1 MGKNKK
7 ERKDGEEK
15 SQHSAATVCVSGLP
29 YSFTNAQLEEAFSD
43 VGPVRHCF
51 MVTNKGSNEH
61 RGFAFVKFAL
71 PEDVNRA
78 IELKNGSIVGGRK
91 VTVKQATH
99 RPSLKERRTKAAE
112 GISAPDTSQTE
123 SDKGGLVP
131 EADQEVPPPEKKV
144 EKKIEKKV
152 EKPIEKKIEKKVE
165 KPIERKKPT
174 KLHVDLADKDTCSD
188 KQRVARTVIFGGL
201 VNAEMAELVHS
212 RVKEIGTV
220 CSVRYPLP
228 KEELQQNGL
237 TQDGCRADASA
248 VLFTSVKSAC
258 AAVAKL
264 HQTEIKGNLIW
275 ARQLGGEGSKA
286 QKWKLIIRNLP
297 FKAKPSEIK
306 EVFTAVG
313 FVWDVFVPKNLETG
327 LPKGFAFVKF
337 TCKRDAQNA
346 IEKFNGHMFSKR
358 PIAVDWAVPKNLYNG
373 STDAAT
379 APADGDENGNDEDS
393 DNSSVDMEEV
403 DDAVESHQPSE
414 DDIDD
419 EEEEDASNKPSE
431 SVVVEKDAA
440 TDVNFEEE
448 ADVTRKVL
456 QNLLAS
462 SKGPVASHAEETE
475 EPDKNKVEDSPT
487 KPVAESSGGPEPLK
501 SSKTK
506 EVAPKATQ
514 ENDDF
519 KRTVFVSNIPF
530 DVSKEEVT
538 QRFAVFGQVESL
550 FLVLHPV
557 TKRPKGTAFLKF
569 KTADASD
576 AAISAA
582 STASGVGVLLKG
594 RQLSVMRAVDKKSAH
609 DIGLEKTKEKNL
621 DHRNLYLAKEGQI
634 LEGTPAAEGVSAEDM
649 DRRRRLHENKMK
661 KLQSPNFHVSK
672 TRIVIYNLPKSMN
685 EKQLQKLL
693 VDAVTSRATKQKPC
707 IRQIKFLQNEKKGK
721 VDTKN
726 YSRGVAFVEFTE
738 PDHALVALR
747 VLNNNPET
755 FGPQHRPVIEFAV
768 DNVQKLKI
776 HKAKQEFQQRK
787 RDNESEEQRTNGEM
801 QAEDNHRGN
810 DSKRRTRDG
819 DNTGPVEENAFKKRK
834 PMRPRERRKE
844 EAKPE
849 EKSVSVKEDA
859 ENKRNKKPTRT
870 QERTKE
876 SPSNQKG
883 QWTRQQ
889 EATEKPNP
897 KRTSKD
903 ASDVPRKRKFE
914 EVRGGESVNG
924 QRKRKNQNEKMK
936 KQGGPPEV
944 LDKLDMLIE
953 QYRSKFTQ
961 SSAKTG
967 PQKQSSGQVR
977 RWFQVFFSLSLLFA
991 FVSVSVCENNGEN
1004 LLIRQVVNGSKP
1016 EVLTSEDHFS
1026 LFKRKFGK
1034 VYGSLEEHYHIFSVF
1049 KANLRRAMRHQRM
1062 DPSARHGVTQFS
1074 DLTPSEF
1081 RRMHLGVK
1089 GGFKLPKDANQAPIL
1104 PTQNLPEDFDWRD
1117 RGAVTPVKNQGSC
1130 GSCWSFSTTGAL
1142 EGAHFLATGKLVS
1155 LSEQQLV
1162 DCDHECDPEQEGSC
1176 DSGCNGGLM
1185 NSAFEYTLKTGG
1197 LMREEDYPYTGTD
1210 VGTCK
1215 LDKSRIVASVSNFSV
1230 VSINEDQIAAN
1241 LVKNGPLAV
1250 AINAAYMQTYMGG
1263 VSCPYICSRRLNHGV
1278 LLVGYGSAGFA
1289 QARLKEKPYWII
1301 KNSWG
1306 ETWGESGFYKI
1317 CKGRN
1322 ICGVDSLVS
1331 TVAAASV

>member
-1 MGKNKK
+1 MGCIINQNLMTK
-7 ERKDGEEK
+7 ERKDGEET

-43 VGPVRHCF
+43 VGPVRLCF

-71 PEDVNRA
+71 PEDANRA
-78 IELKNGSIVGGRK
+78 IELKNGSTVGGRRI
-91 VTVKQATH
+91 TVKQATH
-99 RPSLKERRTKAAE
+99 RPSLKDRRTKAAQGCCCCSRLLDSFNSIIQFIDIHVASYFSL
-112 GISAPDTSQTE
+112 GISLPDNTQAE
-123 SDKGGLVP
+123 SDNKDSLIP
-131 EADQEVPPPEKKV
+131 ETDKQVPPPEKK
-144 EKKIEKKV
+144 IEK
-152 EKPIEKKIEKKVE
+152 

-174 KLHVDLADKDTCSD
+174 KLHVDLADKETCSD
-188 KQRVARTVIFGGL
+188 KQRVARIVIFGGL
-201 VNAEMAELVHS
+201 VNADMAEAVHS

-237 TQDGCRADASA
+237 TQDGCRAEASA

-258 AAVAKL
+258 AAIAAL
-264 HQTEIKGNLIW
+264 HQTEIKGNLVW

-306 EVFTAVG
+306 DVFSAVG
-313 FVWDVFVPKNLETG
+313 FVWDVFVPKKLETG

-337 TCKRDAQNA
+337 TCKRDAENA
-346 IEKFNGHMFSKR
+346 IQKFNGHMFSKR

-373 STDAAT
+373 AADTVT
-379 APADGDENGNDEDS
+379 APEDGEKNGSDEES
-393 DNSSVDMEEV
+393 DNSSVDLEEV
-403 DDAVESHQPSE
+403 DDAVESHQPSG

-419 EEEEDASNKPSE
+419 EEEEDSSNKPSE
-431 SVVVEKDAA
+431 SDALEKDAVTEA
-440 TDVNFEEE
+440 NFEEE

-456 QNLLAS
+456 KNFLAS
-462 SKGPVASHAEETE
+462 SKVNIASNDGETE
-475 EPDKNKVEDSPT
+475 ESDKNKLEDSSA
-487 KPVAESSGGPEPLK
+487 KPVVESPGVSETL
-501 SSKTK
+501 KTK
-506 EVAPKATQ
+506 EVAPKETQ
-514 ENDDF
+514 EDDDF
-519 KRTVFVSNIPF
+519 KRTVFISNIPF

-576 AAISAA
+576 ASISAA

-594 RQLSVMRAVDKKSAH
+594 RQLSVMRAVDKKSAQ

-634 LEGTPAAEGVSAEDM
+634 LEGTPSAEGVSAEDM

-672 TRIVIYNLPKSMN
+672 TRIVIYNLPMSMN

-693 VDAVTSRATKQKPC
+693 VDAVTSRATKQKPTV
-707 IRQIKFLQNEKKGK
+707 RQIKFLQNEKKGK

-738 PDHALVALR
+738 HDHALVALR

-768 DNVQKLKI
+768 DNVQKLKL
-776 HKAKQEFQQRK
+776 HKANQQFQRNRQ
-787 RDNESEEQRTNGEM
+787 NESEAHAQDIRP
-801 QAEDNHRGN
+801 GN
-810 DSKRRTRDG
+810 DLKRRTRDG
-819 DNTGPVEENAFKKRK
+819 DNTGPVEENASGFKKKK
-834 PMRPRERRKE
+834 PMRPREQRKE
-844 EAKPE
+844 QATPE
-849 EKSVSVKEDA
+849 EKSLSVKEDA
-859 ENKRNKKPTRT
+859 GNK
-870 QERTKE
+870 
-876 SPSNQKG
+876 KG
-883 QWTRQQ
+883 QWKKRQQ

-897 KRTSKD
+897 KKVSKD
-903 ASDVPRKRKFE
+903 VSDAPRKRKFE
-914 EVRGGESVNG
+914 EVRGGEKPKPVH
-924 QRKRKNQNEKMK
+924 KNRV
-936 KQGGPPEV
+936 P
-944 LDKLDMLIE
+944 DK
-953 QYRSKFTQ
+953 
-961 SSAKTG
+961 SSD
-967 PQKQSSGQVR
+967 V
-977 RWFQVFFSLSLLFA
+977 SLLFA
-991 FVSVSVCENNGEN
+991 FFVSVSFCENNGEDI
-1004 LLIRQVVNGSKP
+1004 LIRQVVNGSEPK
-1016 EVLTSEDHFS
+1016 VLSSEDHFS
-1026 LFKRKFGK
+1026 LFKRRFGK
-1034 VYGSLEEHYHIFSVF
+1034 VYGSLEEHRHRFAVF
-1049 KANLRRAMRHQRM
+1049 RSNLQRAMRHQKM

-1081 RRMHLGVK
+1081 RRMHLG
-1089 GGFKLPKDANQAPIL
+1089 
-1104 PTQNLPEDFDWRD
+1104 
-1117 RGAVTPVKNQGSC
+1117 GSC

-1142 EGAHFLATGKLVS
+1142 EGAHFLSTGQLVS

-1197 LMREEDYPYTGTD
+1197 LMREDDYPYTGTD
-1210 VGTCK
+1210 GGTCK
-1215 LDKSRIVASVSNFSV
+1215 LDKSKIVASVSNFSV

-1250 AINAAYMQTYMGG
+1250 ALNAAYMQTYMGG
-1263 VSCPYICSRRLNHGV
+1263 VSCPYICSKRLNHGV
-1278 LLVGYGSAGFA
+1278 LLVGYGSAGFS
-1289 QARLKEKPYWII
+1289 QARFKEKPYWII

-1306 ETWGESGFYKI
+1306 ETWGENGFYKL

-1322 ICGVDSLVS
+1322 VCGIDSMVS
-1331 TVAAASV
+1331 TVAAAA

>member
-1 MGKNKK
+1 MGKK
-7 ERKDGEEK
+7 ERKDGEET
-15 SQHSAATVCVSGLP
+15 SPHSAATVCVSGLP
-29 YSFTNAQLEEAFSD
+29 YSFTNAQIPLTQLEEAFSD
-43 VGPVRHCF
+43 VGPVRLCF

-71 PEDVNRA
+71 PEDANRA
-78 IELKNGSIVGGRK
+78 IELKNGSSVGGRRI
-91 VTVKQATH
+91 TVKQATH
-99 RPSLKERRTKAAE
+99 RPSLKERRTKAAQ
-112 GISAPDTSQTE
+112 GISLPDNTQAE
-123 SDKGGLVP
+123 SDNKDSLIP
-131 EADQEVPPPEKKV
+131 ETDKQVPPPEKK
-144 EKKIEKKV
+144 IEK
-152 EKPIEKKIEKKVE
+152 

-174 KLHVDLADKDTCSD
+174 KVHVDFADKETCSD

-201 VNAEMAELVHS
+201 INAEMVEAVHS

-237 TQDGCRADASA
+237 TQDGCRAEASA

-258 AAVAKL
+258 AAVAIL
-264 HQTEIKGNLIW
+264 HQTEIKGISFGR
-275 ARQLGGEGSKA
+275 ASSEGRQGSKA

-306 EVFTAVG
+306 EVFSAVG
-313 FVWDVFVPKNLETG
+313 FVWDVFVPKNFETG

-337 TCKRDAQNA
+337 TCKRDAENA
-346 IEKFNGHMFSKR
+346 IQKFNGHMFSKR

-373 STDAAT
+373 SADAVT
-379 APADGDENGNDEDS
+379 APEDGEKSGSDEDS
-393 DNSSVDMEEV
+393 DNSSVDLEEV
-403 DDAVESHQPSE
+403 DDAVESHQTSG

-419 EEEEDASNKPSE
+419 DEEEDSSNKPSE
-431 SVVVEKDAA
+431 SDALEKDAV
-440 TDVNFEEE
+440 TDANFEKE
-448 ADVTRKVL
+448 ADVARKVL
-456 QNLLAS
+456 KNMLAS
-462 SKGPVASHAEETE
+462 SKVTVSSHDGETE
-475 EPDKNKVEDSPT
+475 ESDKNKLEDSST
-487 KPVAESSGGPEPLK
+487 KPVVESSGVSEALK

-506 EVAPKATQ
+506 EVAAPKETQ

-519 KRTVFVSNIPF
+519 KRTVFISNIPF

-538 QRFAVFGQVESL
+538 QR
-550 FLVLHPV
+550 
-557 TKRPKGTAFLKF
+557 RPKGTAFLKF
-569 KTADASD
+569 KTEDASD

-594 RQLSVMRAVDKKSAH
+594 RQLSVMRAVDKKSAQ

-693 VDAVTSRATKQKPC
+693 VDAVTSRATKQKPTV
-707 IRQIKFLQNEKKGK
+707 RQIKFLQNEKKGK

-738 PDHALVALR
+738 HDHALVALR

-768 DNVQKLKI
+768 DNVQKLKL
-776 HKAKQEFQQRK
+776 HKANQQFQRNRQT
-787 RDNESEEQRTNGEM
+787 ESEEKQANGEG
-801 QAEDNHRGN
+801 QVEDIHPGN
-810 DSKRRTRDG
+810 DLKRRTRDG
-819 DNTGPVEENAFKKRK
+819 DNTAPMEENASRFKKK
-834 PMRPRERRKE
+834 KKTKAMLPREERKE
-844 EAKPE
+844 QARPE
-849 EKSVSVKEDA
+849 EKSLSVKEDA
-859 ENKRNKKPTRT
+859 VKKRPMRT
-870 QERTKE
+870 HDNNTKE
-876 SPSNQKG
+876 PPSNQKD
-883 QWTRQQ
+883 QWKKRQQ
-889 EATEKPNP
+889 EATEKANP
-897 KRTSKD
+897 KKISKD
-903 ASDVPRKRKFE
+903 VSDAPRKRKFE
-914 EVRGGESVNG
+914 EVRGGEGVNG
-924 QRKRKNQNEKMK
+924 QRKRNNQNEKKK

-944 LDKLDMLIE
+944 QDKLDMLIE
-953 QYRSKFTQ
+953 QYRSKFSQ

-967 PQKQSSGQVR
+967 QQKQSSGQN
-977 RWFQVFFSLSLLFA
+977 
-991 FVSVSVCENNGEN
+991 EGDDI
-1004 LLIRQVVNGSKP
+1004 LIRQVVNGSEPK
-1016 EVLTSEDHFS
+1016 VLSSEDHFS
-1026 LFKRKFGK
+1026 LFKRRFGK
-1034 VYGSLEEHYHIFSVF
+1034 VYGSLEEHRHRFAVF
-1049 KANLRRAMRHQRM
+1049 RSNLQRAMRHQKM

-1081 RRMHLGVK
+1081 RRMHLGVR

-1104 PTQNLPEDFDWRD
+1104 PTEDLPKDFDWRD
-1117 RGAVTPVKNQGSC
+1117 HGAVTPVKNQGSC

-1142 EGAHFLATGKLVS
+1142 EGAHFLATGQLVS

-1210 VGTCK
+1210 GGTCK
-1215 LDKSRIVASVSNFSV
+1215 LDKSKIVASVSNFSV

-1250 AINAAYMQTYMGG
+1250 ALNAAYMQTYIGG
-1263 VSCPYICSRRLNHGV
+1263 VSCPYICSKRLNHGV
-1278 LLVGYGSAGFA
+1278 LLVGYGSAGFS
-1289 QARLKEKPYWII
+1289 QARFKEKPYWII

-1306 ETWGESGFYKI
+1306 ETWGENGFYKL
-1317 CKGRN
+1317 CKGHN
-1322 ICGVDSLVS
+1322 ICGIDSMVS
-1331 TVAAASV
+1331 TVAASV

>member
-1 MGKNKK
+1 MNPSVTSVSISINPMGKNTKK
-7 ERKDGEEK
+7 ERIDGEEK

-43 VGPVRHCF
+43 VGPVRLCF

-71 PEDVNRA
+71 PEDANRA
-78 IELKNGSIVGGRK
+78 IELKNGSTVGGRRI
-91 VTVKQATH
+91 TVKQATH
-99 RPSLKERRTKAAE
+99 RPSLKERRTKAAQ
-112 GISAPDTSQTE
+112 GVSLPDSSQAE
-123 SDKGGLVP
+123 SDDKDSLVP
-131 EADQEVPPPEKKV
+131 ETETETDKQVPPPEKK
-144 EKKIEKKV
+144 IEKPV
-152 EKPIEKKIEKKVE
+152 
-165 KPIERKKPT
+165 ERKKPT
-174 KLHVDLADKDTCSD
+174 KLLVDLADKETCSD

-201 VNAEMAELVHS
+201 VNTEMAEAVHS
-212 RVKEIGTV
+212 RVKKIGTV

-237 TQDGCRADASA
+237 TQDGCRAEASA

-258 AAVAKL
+258 AAVATL

-306 EVFTAVG
+306 EVFSAVG
-313 FVWDVFVPKNLETG
+313 FVWDVFVPKNIETG

-337 TCKRDAQNA
+337 TCKRDAENA
-346 IEKFNGHMFSKR
+346 IQKFNGHMFSKR

-373 STDAAT
+373 AADAAT
-379 APADGDENGNDEDS
+379 APEDGEKDGSDGDS
-393 DNSSVDMEEV
+393 DNSSVDLEEV
-403 DDAVESHQPSE
+403 DDAVESHQSSG
-414 DDIDD
+414 DDTDND
-419 EEEEDASNKPSE
+419 EEDGNNKPSE
-431 SVVVEKDAA
+431 SDALVKDAE

-448 ADVTRKVL
+448 ADVARKVL
-456 QNLLAS
+456 KNLLGS
-462 SKGPVASHAEETE
+462 SKVTIASHDGETKE
-475 EPDKNKVEDSPT
+475 SDINNIVEDSST
-487 KPVAESSGGPEPLK
+487 KPAVESSGVSEPLK

-506 EVAPKATQ
+506 EAAPKETQ

-519 KRTVFVSNIPF
+519 KRTVFISNIPF

-538 QRFAVFGQVESL
+538 QRFAAFGHVESL

-594 RQLSVMRAVDKKSAH
+594 RQLSVMRAVDKKSAK
-609 DIGLEKTKEKNL
+609 DIGLEKTKEKNI

-672 TRIVIYNLPKSMN
+672 TRIVIYNLPKSMD

-693 VDAVTSRATKQKPC
+693 VDAVTSRATKQKPT

-768 DNVQKLKI
+768 DNVQKLKV
-776 HKAKQEFQQRK
+776 HKANQQQQRN
-787 RDNESEEQRTNGEM
+787 RYNESKEQRENGEA
-801 QAEDNHRGN
+801 QGEDNHPGN
-810 DSKRRTRDG
+810 DLKRRTRDG
-819 DNTGPVEENAFKKRK
+819 GNTGSVEENANGFKKKK
-834 PMRPRERRKE
+834 PMRPREQRKE
-844 EAKPE
+844 ESKPE
-849 EKSVSVKEDA
+849 EKSSLSVKEDGG
-859 ENKRNKKPTRT
+859 NKRPTRT
-870 QERTKE
+870 QGNTKE
-876 SPSNQKG
+876 PASNQRG
-883 QWTRQQ
+883 QWKKRQQ
-889 EATEKPNP
+889 EASEKPDE
-897 KRTSKD
+897 KKISKD
-903 ASDVPRKRKFE
+903 VSDAPRKRKFE
-914 EVRGGESVNG
+914 EVRGGENVNG
-924 QRKRKNQNEKMK
+924 QRKRKNQNEKKK

-977 RWFQVFFSLSLLFA
+977 RWVCLLFVL
-991 FVSVSVCENNGEN
+991 FVSVSACESQHRDDI
-1004 LLIRQVVNGSKP
+1004 LIRQVVNGSESEPK
-1016 EVLTSEDHFS
+1016 VMSWEDHFT
-1026 LFKRKFGK
+1026 LNFM
-1034 VYGSLEEHYHIFSVF
+1034 
-1049 KANLRRAMRHQRM
+1049 RATTRHQRM
-1062 DPSARHGVTQFS
+1062 DPFARHGHA
-1074 DLTPSEF
+1074 D
-1081 RRMHLGVK
+1081 
-1089 GGFKLPKDANQAPIL
+1089 QAPIL
-1104 PTQNLPEDFDWRD
+1104 DTKNLPGDFDWRD
-1117 RGAVTPVKNQGSC
+1117 RGAVTPVKNQ
-1130 GSCWSFSTTGAL
+1130 
-1142 EGAHFLATGKLVS
+1142 
-1155 LSEQQLV
+1155 
-1162 DCDHECDPEQEGSC
+1162 CDPQVEGLC

-1185 NSAFEYTLKTGG
+1185 NIASEYTFETGG
-1197 LMREEDYPYTGTD
+1197 LMREEDYPYTGTTD
-1210 VGTCK
+1210 VGICK
-1215 LDKSRIVASVSNFSV
+1215 FDKSKIVSNFSV
-1230 VSINEDQIAAN
+1230 VSSNEDQIAAN

-1250 AINAAYMQTYMGG
+1250 AINSAYMQTYVGG
-1263 VSCPYICSRRLNHGV
+1263 VLCPYMCSRSLNHGV
-1278 LLVGYGSAGFA
+1278 LLKGQGSRRSRIGSSKTHGEKLGGENGFFK
-1289 QARLKEKPYWII
+1289 L
-1301 KNSWG
+1301 
-1306 ETWGESGFYKI
+1306 

-1322 ICGVDSLVS
+1322 ICGFGSLVS
-1331 TVAAASV
+1331 TLAASL